1 MELDVLNERLFL
13 FMLRAYST
21 SRHTCRVRWNRLKH
35 FTKDFF
41 CDIITDMISKK
52 VSDSFTTQVQVLM
65 PEHINGQSRMF
76 GGKIMEWIDV
86 VAAVVAR
93 RHSGCEVTTACV
105 DTLEFKAPAYV
116 NSTLIIEGRMTWV
129 GNTSMEVRVDAFTE
143 SLSGER
149 KQITKAYLV
158 LVAIDEAGSPVI
170 VPRLEIN
177 SAEEKTEFENGVIRA
192 EMRAE
197 RRKM

>member
-1 MELDVLNERLFL
+1 MTE
-13 FMLRAYST
+13 
-21 SRHTCRVRWNRLKH
+21 
-35 FTKDFF
+35 
-41 CDIITDMISKK
+41 KK

-93 RHSGCEVTTACV
+93 RHSGGEVTTACV
-105 DTLEFKAPAYV
+105 GTLEFKAPAYV

-143 SLSGER
+143 SLSGKR

-158 LVAIDEAGSPVI
+158 LVAIDEREQPVC
-170 VPRLEIN
+170 VPRLALL
-177 SAEEKTEFENGVIRA
+177 SDEERAEFENGNIRA
-192 EMRAE
+192 RMRAE
-197 RRKM
+197 RRKL